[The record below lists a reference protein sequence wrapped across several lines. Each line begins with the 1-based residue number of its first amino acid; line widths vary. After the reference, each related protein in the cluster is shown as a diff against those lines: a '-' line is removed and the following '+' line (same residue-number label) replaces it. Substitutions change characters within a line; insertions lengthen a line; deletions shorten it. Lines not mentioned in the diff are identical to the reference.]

1 MVQVVGTEIHEFE
14 DGAIYNV
21 GTIVRYKGYYCTIMK
36 TITSDEF
43 KRQWQTRDQSYLV
56 TSSIGDPGPE
66 DEIGIDDTNHNTG
79 LLFKLS
85 TANKDDLPKIIIE
98 NRKQ

>member
-1 MVQVVGTEIHEFE
+1 MGTKVCNFE
-14 DGAIYNV
+14 DGKIYKD
-21 GTIVRYKGYYCTIMK
+21 GEIVRYKGYYCTIMK

-43 KRQWQTRDQSYLV
+43 KRQWQTKDQSYLV

-66 DEIGIDDTNHNTG
+66 GEIGIDDTNHNTG

-85 TANKDDLPKIIIE
+85 TANRDDLPKIIIE

>member
-1 MVQVVGTEIHEFE
+1 MGTAVCDFI
-14 DGAIYNV
+14 DGAVYED

-36 TITSDEF
+36 AITSDEF
-43 KRQWQTRDQSYLV
+43 KRQWQTKDQSYLV
-56 TSSIGDPGPE
+56 TSSIGDSGPKGEPG
-66 DEIGIDDTNHNTG
+66 IIDDTNHNTG

>member
-1 MVQVVGTEIHEFE
+1 MGTVIRNFE
-14 DGAIYNV
+14 DGTVYED

-36 TITSDEF
+36 MITSDEF
-43 KRQWQTRDQSYLV
+43 KRQWQTKDQSYLV

-66 DEIGIDDTNHNTG
+66 GKPGIIDNTDHNTG

-85 TANKDDLPKIIIE
+85 TANKDDLPKVIIE

>member
-1 MVQVVGTEIHEFE
+1 MGTVVRNFE
-14 DGAIYNV
+14 DGVVYED

-36 TITSDEF
+36 MITSDEF
-43 KRQWQTRDQSYLV
+43 KRQWQTKDQSYLV
-56 TSSIGDPGPE
+56 TSSIGDSGPKGE
-66 DEIGIDDTNHNTG
+66 SGIIDNNRTG

-85 TANKDDLPKIIIE
+85 TANKEDLPKVIID

>member
-1 MVQVVGTEIHEFE
+1 MGTVVRDFE
-14 DGAIYNV
+14 DGANYED

-36 TITSDEF
+36 PITSDEF
-43 KRQWQTRDQSYLV
+43 KRQWQTKDQSYLV
-56 TSSIGDPGPE
+56 TSSIGDSGPKG
-66 DEIGIDDTNHNTG
+66 DSGIVDDNRTG

-85 TANKDDLPKIIIE
+85 TASKEDLPKVIID

>member
-1 MVQVVGTEIHEFE
+1 MGTMVRDFE
-14 DGAIYNV
+14 DGANYEY

-36 TITSDEF
+36 PISSDEF
-43 KRQWQTRDQSYLV
+43 KRQWQTKDQSYLV
-56 TSSIGDPGPE
+56 TSSIGDSGPKGE
-66 DEIGIDDTNHNTG
+66 SGIVDDTNHNTG

-85 TANKDDLPKIIIE
+85 TASKEDLPKVIID

>member
-1 MVQVVGTEIHEFE
+1 MGTVVRDFE
-14 DGAIYNV
+14 DGDNYEY

-36 TITSDEF
+36 PISSDEF
-43 KRQWQTRDQSYLV
+43 KRQWQTKDQSYLV
-56 TSSIGDPGPE
+56 TSSIGDSGPKGDPG
-66 DEIGIDDTNHNTG
+66 IVDDNRTG

-85 TANKDDLPKIIIE
+85 IASKEDLPKVIID

>member
-1 MVQVVGTEIHEFE
+1 MGTVVRNFE
-14 DGAIYNV
+14 DGVVYED

-36 TITSDEF
+36 MITSDEF
-43 KRQWQTRDQSYLV
+43 KRQWQTKDQSYLV
-56 TSSIGDPGPE
+56 TSSIGDSGPKGDPG
-66 DEIGIDDTNHNTG
+66 IVDDTNHNTG

-85 TANKDDLPKIIIE
+85 TASKEDLPKVIID

>member
-1 MVQVVGTEIHEFE
+1 MGTKVCNFE
-14 DGAIYNV
+14 DGKIYKD
-21 GTIVRYKGYYCTIMK
+21 GEIVRYKGYYCTIMK

-43 KRQWQTRDQSYLV
+43 KKQWQTKDQSYLV

-66 DEIGIDDTNHNTG
+66 GEIGIDDDTDHNTG

>member
-1 MVQVVGTEIHEFE
+1 MGTKVCNFE
-14 DGAIYNV
+14 DGANYDV

-43 KRQWQTRDQSYLV
+43 KRQWQTKDQSYLV
-56 TSSIGDPGPE
+56 TSSIGDSGPKGE
-66 DEIGIDDTNHNTG
+66 SGTIDDTNHNTG

-85 TANKDDLPKIIIE
+85 TANKDDLSKIIIE

>member
-1 MVQVVGTEIHEFE
+1 MGTEVRNFE
-14 DGAIYNV
+14 DGAVYEN

-43 KRQWQTRDQSYLV
+43 KRQWQTKDQSYLV

-66 DEIGIDDTNHNTG
+66 GEPGIIDDTNHDTG

>member
-1 MVQVVGTEIHEFE
+1 MGRAVRDFE
-14 DGAIYNV
+14 DGVVYED

-36 TITSDEF
+36 MITSDEF
-43 KRQWQTRDQSYLV
+43 KRQWQTKDQSYLV
-56 TSSIGDPGPE
+56 TSSIGDPGPKG
-66 DEIGIDDTNHNTG
+66 DSGIIDNNRTG

-85 TANKDDLPKIIIE
+85 TASKEDLPKVIID

>member
-1 MVQVVGTEIHEFE
+1 MGTVVRNFE
-14 DGAIYNV
+14 DGVVYED

-36 TITSDEF
+36 MITSDEF
-43 KRQWQTRDQSYLV
+43 KRQWQTKDQSYLV
-56 TSSIGDPGPE
+56 TSSIGDSGPKG
-66 DEIGIDDTNHNTG
+66 DSGIIDNNRTG

-85 TANKDDLPKIIIE
+85 TASKEDLPKVIID